1 MRRVVVG
8 VILILTSLQILVTG
22 VPAMAS
28 GFPNANT
35 YGLTTGPTFQTYAD
49 PVHKYVSYTFTLV
62 NGSSRDADIRQIGQN
77 GPGMQLLVSVG
88 SGMASKLV
96 PPTGPGRIQT
106 VLAHKS
112 LRLTV
117 WFRISNCATVPKG
130 SWPLKMDVGWSTQK
144 LLRVSLTMTS
154 AGSLQ
159 WQKFLADSVC
169 P

>member
-77 GPGMQLLVSVG
+77 GPDMQLLVSV
-88 SGMASKLV
+88 
-96 PPTGPGRIQT
+96 
-106 VLAHKS
+106 
-112 LRLTV
+112 
-117 WFRISNCATVPKG
+117 
-130 SWPLKMDVGWSTQK
+130 
-144 LLRVSLTMTS
+144 VS
-154 AGSLQ
+154 
-159 WQKFLADSVC
+159 
-169 P
+169 